1 MLTQDF
7 WMSSLISFSGC
18 KLLLQMCMQM
28 THALQYWTNQNP
40 DSPTLSLSLSLSQN
54 FTALME
60 EDKLAAIPHND
71 PK

>member
-1 MLTQDF
+1 M
-7 WMSSLISFSGC
+7 
-18 KLLLQMCMQM
+18 
-28 THALQYWTNQNP
+28 NNEQNVTFL
-40 DSPTLSLSLSLSQN
+40 PTLSLSLSLSQN